1 MHPFLSILEI
11 ETGTVTVKKCAFK
24 PAPCH
29 DSLDLHLHG
38 FLDLH
43 ARQLAAVHVTVS
55 PVSHITRDLIGCN
68 IDLKTHTLANMHVIL
83 VVVAPNMKDLCLN
96 ILGVQLNWSIK

>member
-24 PAPCH
+24 HIIHVSRPAPCH

-43 ARQLAAVHVTVS
+43 VS
-55 PVSHITRDLIGCN
+55 
-68 IDLKTHTLANMHVIL
+68 
-83 VVVAPNMKDLCLN
+83 
-96 ILGVQLNWSIK
+96 VQPSM